1 VSRAPVRAVA
11 FDLDGLML
19 NTEDLYEI
27 SGNELLRRRGRSMTD
42 ELRRGMMGRRPLE
55 AIGHL
60 IEREGLAETPE
71 ALLAESRA
79 IFRGLFDGRL
89 QPMPGLLELL
99 DRLEGLGLP
108 KGVATSSPRSLL
120 EELLG
125 RFGLTSRFRVTLTA
139 EDVARGKPE
148 PDVYLLA
155 AERLGVEPAELLVF
169 EDSEAGTRAA
179 AAAGTTVVAV
189 PHRHTASHDF
199 SRASHVASSLAD
211 PLIARLL
218 GVG

>member
-1 VSRAPVRAVA
+1 MRSGFRAAA

-27 SGNELLRRRGRSMTD
+27 SGNELLRRRGRTMTD

-60 IEREGLAETPE
+60 IDRERLTDEPE
-71 ALLAESRA
+71 ALLAESRS

-89 QPMPGLLELL
+89 RTMPGLLELL
-99 DRLEGLGLP
+99 DRLEGLDLP
-108 KGVATSSPRSLL
+108 KGVATSSPRPLL

-125 RFGLTSRFRVTLTA
+125 RFELLPRFRVTLTA
-139 EDVARGKPE
+139 EDVSRGKPE
-148 PDVYLLA
+148 PDIYLLA
-155 AERLGVEPAELLVF
+155 AERLGVAPAELIVF

-179 AAAGTTVVAV
+179 AAAGATVVAV

-199 SRASHVASSLAD
+199 SAASHVATSLAD
-211 PLIARLL
+211 PLIARVL